1 MGQCMVKELRMQ
13 AFSFHD
19 AFECENKYVRN
30 VHKFKGLVCLRLL
43 RQFVFF
49 LSSFLYANVEHCG
62 LNTQRSRRIRTYS

>member
-49 LSSFLYANVEHCG
+49 SLLFYTLM
-62 LNTQRSRRIRTYS
+62 